1 MKLLSRLMTS
11 YSGFLRNNILCK
23 YSDLKIK
30 DSTTIKFRDKQTF
43 CTKALIL
50 QCHYIDE
57 LKNTHL
63 VTMIMIYV
71 KLTFIVCKCPLSLD
85 SVDIRLSSNKRPF

>member
-57 LKNTHL
+57 L
-63 VTMIMIYV
+63 TMIMIYV